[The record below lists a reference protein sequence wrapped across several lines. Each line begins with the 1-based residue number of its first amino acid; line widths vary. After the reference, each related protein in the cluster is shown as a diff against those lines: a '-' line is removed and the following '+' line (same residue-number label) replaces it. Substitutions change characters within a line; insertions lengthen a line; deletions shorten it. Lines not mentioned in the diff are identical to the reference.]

1 MTPRNDPAYKWQR
14 AEDGGQN
21 DKRKTKNEQMK
32 GMTVIVKKTTQLIA
46 GLVFLYGIY
55 VIIHGHLTPGGGFA
69 GGVILAGSF
78 ILLILAYG
86 SDFMNLTREEAGS
99 TLYEN
104 LAILIV
110 IFLAASGLLIGARV
124 FFLNWIPKGSLGELV
139 SAGIIPLY
147 NIFVGIEVASSILTI
162 FLALIIFKEEISE

>member
-1 MTPRNDPAYKWQR
+1 
-14 AEDGGQN
+14 
-21 DKRKTKNEQMK
+21 
-32 GMTVIVKKTTQLIA
+32 MTVIVKKTTQLIA

-86 SDFMNLTREEAGS
+86 SDFINLTKEEAGS

-104 LAILIV
+104 LATLIV
-110 IFLAASGLLIGARV
+110 IFLAISGLLIGARV
-124 FFLNWIPKGSLGELV
+124 FFLNWLPKGTVGELV
-139 SAGIIPLY
+139 SAGILPLY

-162 FLALIIFKEEISE
+162 FLALVIFKEEMSE

>member
-1 MTPRNDPAYKWQR
+1 
-14 AEDGGQN
+14 
-21 DKRKTKNEQMK
+21 MK

-46 GLVFLYGIY
+46 GMVFLYGIY

-69 GGVILAGSF
+69 GGVIMAGAF

-86 SDFMNLTREEAGS
+86 SDFINLTREESGS

-104 LAILIV
+104 LAILV
-110 IFLAASGLLIGARV
+110 VVFLALSGLLFGTRI
-124 FFLNWIPKGSLGELV
+124 FFLNWMPKGSVGQLV
-139 SAGIIPLY
+139 SAGMLPLY

-162 FLALIIFKEEISE
+162 FLALVIFKEETSE